1 VVVILDF
8 LRRDH
13 SIVICLQNVVV
24 FVVKQVLHC
33 AGVFTRRGRC
43 RWVIDRISK
52 LTSFVCNWKDLLV
65 GGMNEANNLP
75 HVSLEPKLDD
85 PLRVVTINRKWLLC
99 EVQRLSI
106 HVIIVADILRL
117 YYLLLNILLHLFT
130 LTLVVDFVEHTFLPI
145 S

>member
-1 VVVILDF
+1 
-8 LRRDH
+8 
-13 SIVICLQNVVV
+13 
-24 FVVKQVLHC
+24 
-33 AGVFTRRGRC
+33 
-43 RWVIDRISK
+43 
-52 LTSFVCNWKDLLV
+52 
-65 GGMNEANNLP
+65 MNEANNFP

-85 PLRVVTINRKWLLC
+85 PLRVVTIYRKWLLC

-106 HVIIVADILRL
+106 HVIIVADVLWL